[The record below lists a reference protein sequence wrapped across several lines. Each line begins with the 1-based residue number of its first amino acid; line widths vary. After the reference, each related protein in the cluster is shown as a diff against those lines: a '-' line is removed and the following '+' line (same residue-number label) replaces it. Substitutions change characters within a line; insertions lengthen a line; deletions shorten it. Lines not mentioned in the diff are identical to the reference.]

1 MTRRRDVSPQAG
13 QRAARSAAARADYK
27 AALAIEQ
34 QGIEASGW
42 AGFEGAFFEADADWQ
57 TGQHAAA
64 ETADDAVAYAEAEAL
79 LTLKETEK
87 VADAAL
93 DADYLAAQSIADEAQ
108 RYEAI
113 AEAEGAARTRRRAA
127 AEEYQ
132 ASRARLRRKWE
143 AARDEAQEATD
154 ARSTAAFEVAKA
166 RYEATRTPE
175 MDEVEHAAKHLRSIA
190 WVRWQQ
196 ALRDERRYRLPNW
209 LPLPA
214 WLRGPDEGAYYDKV
228 YEAAV
233 VAYNTAKAAE
243 RAAGRED

>member
-1 MTRRRDVSPQAG
+1 MSSQAG
-13 QRAARSAAARADYK
+13 QRAGRTAAARADYK
-27 AALAIEQ
+27 VALAIEQ
-34 QGIEASGW
+34 QALKASGW
-42 AGFEGAFFEADADWQ
+42 AGFEDAFFEADADWQ
-57 TGQHAAA
+57 TGKHAA
-64 ETADDAVAYAEAEAL
+64 EDTADDAVAYAEAEAL
-79 LTLKETEK
+79 LTLKAAEK
-87 VADAAL
+87 AADAAL
-93 DADYLAAQSIADEAQ
+93 DADYLAAQSIADKAQ

-113 AEAEGAARTRRRAA
+113 AEAEGAARTRKRAA

-166 RYEATRTPE
+166 RYEATRMPE
-175 MDEVEHAAKHLRSIA
+175 KDGVEHAAQHLRSIA
-190 WVRWQQ
+190 WSRWQQ
-196 ALRDERRYRLPNW
+196 ALRDERRYRLPVW

-233 VAYNTAKAAE
+233 VAYNAAKAAE
-243 RAAGRED
+243 RAVGRED